1 VYPGERLNSITHLVG
16 AGIAIV
22 GLALLVVSASFTG
35 DPWKIVSASIYGT
48 TLVALYIFS
57 TLYHSLRGENKRVF
71 RKLDHTAIYLLI
83 AGTYTPFTLVTLRG
97 GWGWTL
103 FGIVWSLAAVGMA
116 QETLFVRRRRLVS
129 VTLYLIMG
137 WIIVI
142 AAPVVS
148 QKLEL
153 SALILLGTG
162 GLFYTVGVLFYAF
175 DKKIAHGHGI
185 WHLFVAGGSLSH
197 YMAVFL
203 YVI

>member
-1 VYPGERLNSITHLVG
+1 MNSITHLVG
-16 AGIAIV
+16 AGIAIA
-22 GLALLVVSASFTG
+22 GLAVLVVRASLTG

-48 TLVALYIFS
+48 TLVVLYIFS
-57 TLYHSLRGENKRVF
+57 TLYHSLRGESKRVF

-97 GWGWTL
+97 GWGWSL
-103 FGIVWSLAAVGMA
+103 FGIVWGLTAVGMA
-116 QETLFVRRRRLVS
+116 QEMLFVWRTRLVS
-129 VTLYLIMG
+129 VVLHLLMG
-137 WIIVI
+137 WVIVI
-142 AAPVVS
+142 AAPVVW
-148 QKLEL
+148 QKLEP
-153 SALILLGTG
+153 SALILLGAG

-185 WHLFVAGGSLSH
+185 WHLFVAAGSLSH